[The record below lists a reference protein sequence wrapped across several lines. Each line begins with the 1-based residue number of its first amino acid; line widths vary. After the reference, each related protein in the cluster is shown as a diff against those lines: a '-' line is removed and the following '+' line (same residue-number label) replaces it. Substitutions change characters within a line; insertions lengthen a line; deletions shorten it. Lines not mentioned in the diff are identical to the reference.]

1 MPDAAEGIAK
11 VNGAAHAKAR
21 PPTTSPPDSGRR
33 MQRPH
38 LPDARA
44 LDAKG
49 TARDLV
55 DVGCQRAVA
64 GVGRHPP
71 CRKRRR
77 QRRASRQTRRRDGRR
92 AQIAAFVPGPVRQRS
107 RSRACEFVQ
116 PLSLART
123 SMGPYGG
130 CARRARRG
138 PLKIARPP
146 LARKHPWKP
155 MLKSRRRRGRN
166 PDPGTQGGSQA
177 SPTGRL
183 ST

>member
-64 GVGRHPP
+64 GVGRRPP
-71 CRKRRR
+71 AGKDEGSGG
-77 QRRASRQTRRRDGRR
+77 RA
-92 AQIAAFVPGPVRQRS
+92 
-107 RSRACEFVQ
+107 
-116 PLSLART
+116 
-123 SMGPYGG
+123 
-130 CARRARRG
+130 
-138 PLKIARPP
+138 ARPADATDGAP
-146 LARKHPWKP
+146 R
-155 MLKSRRRRGRN
+155 
-166 PDPGTQGGSQA
+166 
-177 SPTGRL
+177 
-183 ST
+183 